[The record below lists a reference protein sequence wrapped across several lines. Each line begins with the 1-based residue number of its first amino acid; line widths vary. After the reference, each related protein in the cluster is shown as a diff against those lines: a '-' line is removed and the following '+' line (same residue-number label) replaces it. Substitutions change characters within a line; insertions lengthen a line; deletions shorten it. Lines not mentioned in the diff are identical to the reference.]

1 MPWTDD
7 GGPVPHRSPEELRVA
22 AHAHA
27 EAIRER
33 RRRIGAVLST
43 VVLLVGGIS
52 VAVARTATSGSSLQV
67 RADWGDATPTSA
79 PPTTAAP
86 VASST
91 TTGSPLPLLPP
102 TSVST
107 TRSTPTTARPVAST
121 TTRPSTAATTTTICR
136 NSLDA
141 ACGPLVWEPPAGVNR
156 PLVVSI
162 TASPSTPRAGER
174 VTFRVVGDDP
184 DSAISEYCHGFSYGD
199 DSISGACT
207 AAACPPQYGPWT
219 PVAVPGHREL
229 SFDHVYATAG
239 SFQAK
244 FHLSSLAC
252 GGAAAYGSSG
262 SGEIAVVVAP

>member
-7 GGPVPHRSPEELRVA
+7 DGPVPDRSLEELRVA

-43 VVLLVGGIS
+43 LVLLVSGIS
-52 VAVARTATSGSSLQV
+52 VAVARTDTSGSSLEV

-102 TSVST
+102 TSLST

-121 TTRPSTAATTTTICR
+121 TTRPSTAPTTTTICR
-136 NSLDA
+136 DSFNP

-156 PLVVSI
+156 PLIVSV
-162 TASPSTPRAGER
+162 TASPSTPRVGER

-184 DSAISEYCHGFSYGD
+184 DSAITDCHGYSYGD
-199 DSISGACT
+199 DSISGACSS
-207 AAACPPQYGPWT
+207 AACPPQYGPWA

-229 SFDHVYATAG
+229 TFDHVYATPG
-239 SFQAK
+239 SYRAK
-244 FHLSSLAC
+244 FHLSSSAC
-252 GGAAAYGSSG
+252 GGAAAYASSA
-262 SGEIAVVVAP
+262 SGEITVVVAP

>member
-1 MPWTDD
+1 LPWTDD
-7 GGPVPHRSPEELRVA
+7 EGPVPHRSPEELRVA

-33 RRRIGAVLST
+33 RRRVGALLST
-43 VVLLVGGIS
+43 LVLLLGGIS
-52 VAVARTATSGSSLQV
+52 VAVARTDTSGSSLQV
-67 RADWGDATPTSA
+67 RADWGDATPTST
-79 PPTTAAP
+79 PPTTAP

-121 TTRPSTAATTTTICR
+121 TTRPSTAVTTTTICR
-136 NSLDA
+136 NSFDP

-156 PLVVSI
+156 PLIVSV

-184 DSAISEYCHGFSYGD
+184 DAAVTDCRDFYYGD
-199 DSISGACT
+199 DSDAGGCSR
-207 AAACPPQYGPWT
+207 AACPPQYGPWA

-229 SFDHVYATAG
+229 NFDHVYATPG
-239 SFQAK
+239 SYRARFY
-244 FHLSSLAC
+244 LRSGEC
-252 GGAAAYGSSG
+252 GGAAPYGNG
-262 SGEIAVVVAP
+262 ASGEITVVVAP